1 LKYFFLFLEEVKMGG
16 SQSKKAS
23 ASPVVDQKP
32 VGPDGETTNF
42 DKKQSQE
49 VADGVHVGNFLLER
63 SLLQAKDQHIK
74 NQETKIQSY
83 IHDKVSDSQM
93 QAAEMLENYR
103 KVAVEELGT
112 KDEQITNLQNKMIEM
127 GEAFENYKIAANA
140 SIKEVTETCEQK
152 VQEQKNQIEANNKQV
167 QESYNQAFVEQDA
180 KFVLR
185 EYSPV
190 CQDKVFEIRECYA
203 ANKGQSLKCSKIV
216 ADLQNCVDEIK
227 KDRLG

>member
-1 LKYFFLFLEEVKMGG
+1 MGG

-74 NQETKIQSY
+74 NQENKIQGY
-83 IHDKVSDSQM
+83 IHDKISDSQM

-103 KVAVEELGT
+103 KVAVEQLGT
-112 KDEQITNLQNKMIEM
+112 KDEQITNLQNKMLEM

-140 SIKEVTETCEQK
+140 SINEVTEICEQK
-152 VQEQKNQIEANNKQV
+152 VQEQKDLRRSDQDQTEANNKQV
-167 QESYNQAFVEQDA
+167 QETYNQAFVEQEA
-180 KFVLR
+180 KVALR

>member
-1 LKYFFLFLEEVKMGG
+1 MGLISRVSSRTYRGSQKMGG

-74 NQETKIQSY
+74 NQENKIQGY
-83 IHDKVSDSQM
+83 IHDKISDSQM

-103 KVAVEELGT
+103 KVA
-112 KDEQITNLQNKMIEM
+112 
-127 GEAFENYKIAANA
+127 ANA
-140 SIKEVTETCEQK
+140 SINEVTEICEQK
-152 VQEQKNQIEANNKQV
+152 VQEQKDLRR
-167 QESYNQAFVEQDA
+167 SDQD
-180 KFVLR
+180 R
-185 EYSPV
+185 M
-190 CQDKVFEIRECYA
+190 
-203 ANKGQSLKCSKIV
+203 
-216 ADLQNCVDEIK
+216 
-227 KDRLG
+227 